1 MRAGH
6 VLNRQHALVTGC
18 AGFIGSH
25 LCERLIDHGY
35 RVTGVDCFTDFY
47 PREAK
52 EANLSGLRGDP
63 SFELVE
69 LDLAE
74 EPIEPLLGDVT
85 EIYHLA
91 AQAGVR
97 GSFGATFALYAR
109 NNISATQRLLEAA
122 TTCESLR
129 ALVYASSSSVY
140 GNATVSPTPEQ
151 LPPAPVSPYGMT
163 KVATEQLANVYHRR
177 SGLPVV
183 GLRYFT
189 AYGPRQRPDM
199 AFHRFMT
206 RALAGEPIAIYGD
219 GRQLRD
225 FTFVTDVVEATVR
238 AGAHGRP
245 GEVYNVGGGTPAE
258 LLDVIGLL
266 EELVGRPIACEH
278 RGRAAGDASHTH
290 ADVSRARADFGF
302 VPAISLRDG
311 LVAQL
316 AWMRDPAPRAGT
328 PRPVR

>member
-1 MRAGH
+1 M
-6 VLNRQHALVTGC
+6 LNRQHALVTGC

-47 PREAK
+47 PRERK
-52 EANLSGLRGDP
+52 EANLVRLSDDP

-69 LDLAE
+69 LDLAADAL
-74 EPIEPLLGDVT
+74 EPLLAGVG

-97 GSFGATFALYAR
+97 GSFGETFSIYAR
-109 NNISATQRLLEAA
+109 NNIGATQRLLEAA
-122 TTCESLR
+122 TTSSTLR
-129 ALVYASSSSVY
+129 SFVYASSSSIY
-140 GNATVSPTPEQ
+140 GNAAVSPTPED

-163 KVATEQLANVYHRR
+163 KVATEQLASVYHRR

-199 AFHRFMT
+199 AFHRFIS
-206 RALAGEPIAIYGD
+206 RALADEEISIYGD

-225 FTFVTDVVEATVR
+225 FTYVADVVEATVR

-245 GEVYNVGGGTPAE
+245 GAVYNVGGGSPAE

-266 EELVGRPIACEH
+266 EELLARPIRCRFE
-278 RGRAAGDASHTH
+278 GRADGDATHTH
-290 ADVSRARADFGF
+290 ADVSQASADFGF
-302 VPAISLRDG
+302 VPATSLREG
-311 LVAQL
+311 LIAQVASMSQDSWS
-316 AWMRDPAPRAGT
+316 APAPR
-328 PRPVR
+328 PVS

>member
-1 MRAGH
+1 M
-6 VLNRQHALVTGC
+6 LNRQHALVTGC

-35 RVTGVDCFTDFY
+35 RVTGIDCFTDFY
-47 PREAK
+47 ARERK
-52 EANLSGLRGDP
+52 EANLAGLREEP

-74 EPIEPLLGDVT
+74 DPLEPILPEVT

-97 GSFGATFALYAR
+97 GSFGATFELYAR
-109 NNISATQRLLEAA
+109 NNITATQRLLEAA
-122 TTCESLR
+122 TTCPSLR
-129 ALVYASSSSVY
+129 TFVYASSSSVY
-140 GNATVSPTPEQ
+140 GNAAVSPTPEH

-163 KVATEQLANVYHRR
+163 KVATEQLASVYHRR

-183 GLRYFT
+183 GLRFFT

-199 AFHRFMT
+199 AFHRFIT
-206 RALAGEPIAIYGD
+206 RALAGESVSIYGD

-225 FTFVTDVVEATVR
+225 FTFVADVVEATVR
-238 AGAHGRP
+238 AGAHGHP
-245 GEVYNVGGGTPAE
+245 GVVYNVGGGTPAE
-258 LLDVIGLL
+258 LLEVLGLL
-266 EELVGRPIACEH
+266 EELTGQPIAREH
-278 RGRAAGDASHTH
+278 RGRADGDANHTH
-290 ADVSRARADFGF
+290 ADVSRARTDFGF
-302 VPAISLRDG
+302 VPAVSLRDG

-316 AWMRDPAPRAGT
+316 AWMTEPAWRADSA
-328 PRPVR
+328 RPVR